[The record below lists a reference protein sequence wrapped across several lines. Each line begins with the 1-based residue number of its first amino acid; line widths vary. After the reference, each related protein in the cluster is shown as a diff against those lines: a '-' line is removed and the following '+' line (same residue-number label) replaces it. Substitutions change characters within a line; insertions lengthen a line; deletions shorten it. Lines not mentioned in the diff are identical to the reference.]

1 MAGIV
6 IQVILSIG
14 AVCLLF
20 LAWFIFMN
28 KGSSDTYTILAIVS
42 AAYIV
47 SMSVFIGVFRKKEL
61 YKMIWKKEGFETE
74 VSSDN
79 SASVF
84 TKESCE
90 QLKEVLN
97 NYQQVKRE
105 HTTMKILNLDE
116 TIEQLENYLSDYAC
130 SQYDS

>member
-1 MAGIV
+1 
-6 IQVILSIG
+6 
-14 AVCLLF
+14 
-20 LAWFIFMN
+20 MN
-28 KGSSDTYTILAIVS
+28 RSQSDTYTILAIIS
-42 AAYIV
+42 AAYIA
-47 SMSVFIGVFRKKEL
+47 SMAVFVVVFRKKEL

-74 VSSDN
+74 DSSDI

-84 TKESCE
+84 TKESCA
-90 QLKEVLN
+90 QLKETLN

>member
-1 MAGIV
+1 
-6 IQVILSIG
+6 
-14 AVCLLF
+14 
-20 LAWFIFMN
+20 
-28 KGSSDTYTILAIVS
+28 
-42 AAYIV
+42 
-47 SMSVFIGVFRKKEL
+47 
-61 YKMIWKKEGFETE
+61 MIWKKEGFETE
-74 VSSDN
+74 DSSDI

-84 TKESCE
+84 TKESCA
-90 QLKEVLN
+90 QLKETLN